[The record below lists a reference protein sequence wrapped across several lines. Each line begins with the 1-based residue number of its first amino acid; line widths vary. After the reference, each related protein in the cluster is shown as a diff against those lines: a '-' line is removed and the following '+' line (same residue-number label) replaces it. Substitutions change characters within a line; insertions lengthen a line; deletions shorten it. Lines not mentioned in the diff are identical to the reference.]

1 MTIKE
6 KNVGNQGLEKRRAV
20 VGPAKDCTVG
30 TAAEEPVQ
38 LYFAQ
43 ISCPTKPLAQNHAIF
58 FEKEFWQAASG
69 EDQELTESSVNLAM
83 VRFHK
88 SWLVCY

>member
-1 MTIKE
+1 MTIGE
-6 KNVGNQGLEKRRAV
+6 RNVGNQGLEKRRAV

-58 FEKEFWQAASG
+58 SLKRI
-69 EDQELTESSVNLAM
+69 LAGG
-83 VRFHK
+83 VR
-88 SWLVCY
+88 

>member
-43 ISCPTKPLAQNHAIF
+43 ISCPTKPFAQNHAIF
-58 FEKEFWQAASG
+58 SLKRNIRGGVGRGSG
-69 EDQELTESSVNLAM
+69 IHRKFSELGNGKIS
-83 VRFHK
+83 
-88 SWLVCY
+88 